1 MKYTLFSVVALA
13 AIFAIANPV
22 TAEPAKEK
30 MMMKKTVTELQK
42 IDQTLGKGKE
52 AISGTTVSVHY
63 TGWLYD
69 PSKPE
74 GHGSKFDSSV
84 DRAEPFSFFLGGSQ
98 VIQGWDEGVVGMKEG
113 GKRTL
118 IIPPHM
124 GYGARGAGGVI
135 PPNATLIFDVE
146 LLNVK

>member
-1 MKYTLFSVVALA
+1 MKYTALSIA
-13 AIFAIANPV
+13 ALTALLATSNAVF
-22 TAEPAKEK
+22 AEPAKEK
-30 MMMKKTVTELQK
+30 LMMKKTVTELQK
-42 IDQTLGKGKE
+42 IDQTLGKGTE
-52 AISGTTVSVHY
+52 AIAGVSVSVHY

-69 PSKPE
+69 SSKPD

-84 DRAEPFSFFLGGSQ
+84 DRGEPFTFLLGGQQ
-98 VIQGWDEGVVGMKEG
+98 VIRGWDEGVAGMKEG

-135 PPNATLIFDVE
+135 PPNAILVFDVE
-146 LLNVK
+146 LLDVK